1 MCIRDRA
8 GGGEPVISATLWDI
22 EPLARDW
29 GLQTVGLVRLDDTAE
44 ARDEGLT
51 SFLLGEVMRQYHA
64 QGYAA
69 IDAQAAAEDASLIE
83 ILTRL
88 GLENY
93 DEAALWVKA

>member
-1 MCIRDRA
+1 
-8 GGGEPVISATLWDI
+8 VISATLWDV

-44 ARDEGLT
+44 AREEGLT
-51 SFLLGEVMRQYHA
+51 GFLLGEVMRQYQT

-69 IDAQAAAEDASLIE
+69 IEAQAAATDSSLAE
-83 ILTRL
+83 ILTKL

-93 DEAALWVKA
+93 DEAALWVKG